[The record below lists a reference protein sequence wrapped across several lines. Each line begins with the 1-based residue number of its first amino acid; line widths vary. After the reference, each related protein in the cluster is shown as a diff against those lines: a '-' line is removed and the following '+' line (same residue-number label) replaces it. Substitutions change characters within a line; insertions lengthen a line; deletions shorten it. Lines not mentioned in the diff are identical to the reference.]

1 MTRQVGRTLALLA
14 LVLGLAVT
22 GLAQPKTLTIL
33 HTNDSH
39 SAILPFTHQPYP
51 TPFTWLWP
59 DHRMG
64 WLDEFRGPG
73 GFDRDYA
80 GIARMSTLI
89 KKLERGKSN
98 VLALHAGDVFV
109 GSFEFNTYL
118 GYPELKIMEGLYDA
132 MSLGNHEFDL
142 KMDTLAG
149 VVSGLI
155 AGGDPVTLPLLCAN
169 INFEGHPLAA
179 MIQKSIVKE
188 VDGVK
193 VGIFGLLN
201 EDPFNFSQ
209 EVILRFSNDINFI
222 ANQEVGAL
230 KNAGCQVIICL
241 SHLGTA
247 GDMALA
253 QNVEG
258 INVIVGGHSHDE
270 FKRAVVRNGTIIVQ
284 AGSHNRDLGELMV
297 KLEPDGTV
305 KLLKWKL
312 HPVDKTV
319 PPDPLLR
326 DQLNALREGVV
337 ARFGPVYSE
346 TVATAFRNISREFPT
361 TGQYRDAPLGNL
373 VTDAMR
379 QAVLAVPGLP
389 PVDCAFDAQGYTE
402 FGIPAGR
409 VVGNDIL
416 RAVPYG
422 YDPVTGLGF
431 KLVIVPMPGQLI
443 LGGLDYAVSN
453 SLYAQVSGLT
463 YAFHSGAGHI
473 IPETVMIN
481 GEFVAANQGKIYF
494 VVMSEGIFSFLDAL
508 AGGQLTAIPTG
519 ISEYTAV
526 HDYMKLLGFVFY
538 KSEGRV
544 LDLAAPAATAVT
556 AVVRR

>member
-1 MTRQVGRTLALLA
+1 MKRQTGRTLAVLV
-14 LVLGLAVT
+14 LVLGLAAM
-22 GLAQPKTLTIL
+22 GLAQPRTLTIL
-33 HTNDSH
+33 HANDSH
-39 SAILPFTHQPYP
+39 SALLPMSHQPYP

-59 DHRMG
+59 DYRMDWVDG
-64 WLDEFRGPG
+64 FRGPR

-89 KKLERGKSN
+89 KNLKRGKSN

-109 GSFEFNTYL
+109 GSFEFNAYL

-149 VVSGLI
+149 IISGI
-155 AGGDPVTLPLLCAN
+155 IPGGPPVTLPLLNAN
-169 INFEGHPLAA
+169 INLDGHALAG
-179 MIQKSIVKE
+179 MIRKSIIKE
-188 VDGVK
+188 IDGVK

-201 EDPFNFSQ
+201 EDPFNYGA
-209 EVILRFSNDINFI
+209 EVIQRFSGDINHV
-222 ANQEVGAL
+222 ADMQVSAL
-230 KNAGCQVIICL
+230 EAAGCQVIICL
-241 SHLGTA
+241 SHLGTSGDLMLADDVA
-247 GDMALA
+247 GID
-253 QNVEG
+253 
-258 INVIVGGHSHDE
+258 VIIGGHSHEE
-270 FKRAVVRNGTIIVQ
+270 FRKAVVRGGKIIVQ

-297 KLEPDGTV
+297 KLQPDGTV
-305 KLLKWKL
+305 KLLRWKL
-312 HPVDKTV
+312 HEADKTV
-319 PPDPLLR
+319 RPDPLLEP
-326 DQLNALREGVV
+326 QLDALREGVV
-337 ARFGPVYSE
+337 ARFGPVYTE
-346 TVATAFRNISREFPT
+346 TVATAFRTISHELPS
-361 TGQYRDAPLGNL
+361 TGQYRDVPLGNL

-379 QAVLAVPGLP
+379 QAVLAVPDLP
-389 PVDCAFDAQGYTE
+389 PVDCAFDALGYTE

-422 YDPVTGLGF
+422 YDPATGLGF
-431 KLVIVPMPGQLI
+431 KLVIVPMPGQII
-443 LGGLDYAVSN
+443 LGGLDFAVSN

-463 YAFHSGAGHI
+463 YAYHSGAGHI

-481 GEFVAANQGKIYF
+481 GEFVAENLGKIYF
-494 VVMSEGIFSFLDAL
+494 VVMSEGIFSFLDTL
-508 AGGQLTAIPTG
+508 AGGQLMAIPTG

-544 LDLAAPAATAVT
+544 LDLAAPAATAPVK
-556 AVVRR
+556 R

>member
-1 MTRQVGRTLALLA
+1 MKRQAGRTLAVLA
-14 LVLGLAVT
+14 LMLGLAAM
-22 GLAQPKTLTIL
+22 GLAQPRTLTIL

-39 SAILPFTHQPYP
+39 SALLPMSHQPYP

-64 WLDEFRGPG
+64 WLDEFRGPR
-73 GFDRDYA
+73 GFDRGYA

-89 KKLERGKSN
+89 KDLKRGRSN

-109 GSFEFNTYL
+109 GSFEFNQYL

-142 KMDTLAG
+142 GMNTLAG
-149 VVSGLI
+149 IVSGVI
-155 AGGDPVTLPLLCAN
+155 AGGPPVTLPLLNAN
-169 INFEGHPLAA
+169 INLDGHALAG
-179 MIQKSIVKE
+179 MIRKSIIKE
-188 VDGVK
+188 IDGVK

-201 EDPFNFSQ
+201 EDPFNYGA
-209 EVILRFSNDINFI
+209 EVIQRFSGDISHI
-222 ANQEVGAL
+222 AGMQVSAL
-230 KNAGCQVIICL
+230 EAAGCQVIICL

-247 GDMALA
+247 GDFALA
-253 QNVEG
+253 DAVAG
-258 INVIVGGHSHDE
+258 IDVIVGGHSHEE
-270 FKRAVVRNGTIIVQ
+270 FRKAVVRGGKIIVQ

-297 KLEPDGTV
+297 RLQLDGTV

-312 HPVDKTV
+312 HEVDKTV
-319 PPDPLLR
+319 RPDPLLEP
-326 DQLNALREGVV
+326 QLDALREGVV

-346 TVATAFRNISREFPT
+346 TVATAFRPISHEFPS

-379 QAVLAVPGLP
+379 YAVKNVAGLP
-389 PVDCAFDAQGYTE
+389 PVDCAFDALGYTE

-422 YDPVTGLGF
+422 YDPATGLGF
-431 KLVIVPMPGQLI
+431 KLVIVPMPGQLV
-443 LGGLDYAVSN
+443 LGGLDFAVAN

-463 YAFHSGAGHI
+463 YSYHSGVGHI
-473 IPETVMIN
+473 VPETVMIN
-481 GEFVAANQGKIYF
+481 GEPVAANQGKIYF
-494 VVMSEGIFSFLDAL
+494 VLMTEGIFSFLNAL
-508 AGGQLTAIPTG
+508 AQGQLTAYPTG

-526 HDYMKLLGFVFY
+526 HDYMKSLGFVFY
-538 KSEGRV
+538 RSEGRV
-544 LDLAAPAATAVT
+544 IDLAAPAATAV
-556 AVVRR
+556 VRR

>member
-1 MTRQVGRTLALLA
+1 MKRQIGRTLAVLA
-14 LVLGLAVT
+14 LVLGLAVM
-22 GLAQPKTLTIL
+22 GLAQPRTLTIL

-39 SAILPFTHQPYP
+39 SALLPMSHQPYP

-64 WLDEFRGPG
+64 WLDEFRGPR
-73 GFDRDYA
+73 GFDRGYA

-89 KKLERGKSN
+89 KNLKRGKTN

-142 KMDTLAG
+142 TMDTLAG
-149 VVSGLI
+149 VISGMI
-155 AGGDPVTLPLLCAN
+155 AGGPPVTLPLLNAN
-169 INFEGHPLAA
+169 FNLDGHPLSA
-179 MIQKSIVKE
+179 MIQKSIIKE
-188 VDGVK
+188 IDGVK

-201 EDPFNFSQ
+201 EDPFNYGAEMIPRLSG
-209 EVILRFSNDINFI
+209 DINHV
-222 ANQEVGAL
+222 ANMQVSSLES
-230 KNAGCQVIICL
+230 AGCQVIICL
-241 SHLGTA
+241 SHLGTSGDLELADDVA
-247 GDMALA
+247 GID
-253 QNVEG
+253 
-258 INVIVGGHSHDE
+258 VIIGGHSHEE
-270 FKRAVVRNGTIIVQ
+270 FRKAVVRGGKIIVQ
-284 AGSHNRDLGELMV
+284 AGSHNRDLGELAV
-297 KLEPDGTV
+297 KLQPDGTV

-312 HPVDKTV
+312 HQVDTNV
-319 PPDPLLR
+319 RPDPLLEPR
-326 DQLNALREGVV
+326 LDALREGVV
-337 ARFGPVYSE
+337 ARFGPVYTK
-346 TVATAFRNISREFPT
+346 TVATAFRNISHEWPS

-379 QAVLAVPGLP
+379 YAVKAVPGLP
-389 PVDCAFDAQGYTE
+389 PVDCAFDALGYTE

-422 YDPVTGLGF
+422 YDPATGLGF
-431 KLVIVPMPGQLI
+431 KLVIVPMPGQLV
-443 LGGLDYAVSN
+443 LGGLDFAVAN

-463 YAFHSGAGHI
+463 YAYHSGIGHVV
-473 IPETVMIN
+473 PETVMIN
-481 GEFVAANQGKIYF
+481 GEQVAANQGKIYF
-494 VVMSEGIFSFLDAL
+494 VLMTEGIFGFLNTL
-508 AGGQLTAIPTG
+508 AQGQLEAYPTG

-526 HDYMKLLGFVFY
+526 HDYMKSLGFVFY

-544 LDLAAPAATAVT
+544 LDLAAPATA
-556 AVVRR
+556 AVVQR